1 MKINLFNVIT
11 GIDLNL
17 NDLTSKD
24 LSREKTEIRHI
35 FVYFLKKYFKLSN
48 AEIMDFMG
56 YKNHSSVI
64 YAIKKITDKA
74 EIYKDVRTKIQAID
88 LISLSSNF

>member
-1 MKINLFNVIT
+1 MKQINLFNVIT

-64 YAIKKITDKA
+64 YAIKNIKNKA
-74 EIYKDVRTKIQAID
+74 EIYKDIRVILQKID
-88 LISLSSNF
+88 KT